1 MPVFRPEMQKRRA
14 MGKIFR
20 LVVMTAAVMAW
31 AAPARADD
39 DVATICRELATAAAG
54 VNSFVMQLDNMGT
67 TGVKGSLTFVRPMKI
82 KSVLSIGGQS
92 IESYLIDGVAYV
104 RGGTGWQKT
113 KIDPGQ
119 TPQLSVNLADSLKP
133 ANVTLMPDR
142 QENGTSV
149 GVFAV
154 NTPQPAAGG
163 PTPPAGTAPP
173 APAAPMHTVCTYDK
187 ASYRLKTCTNSFM
200 KMTYT
205 RYDDPENIVSL
216 PPEAANRGLPHTSK
230 AAAASPAAAASSPA
244 ASASPEVAAPSPA
257 PPVATSAPLAPPLA
271 SPTPAH

>member
-1 MPVFRPEMQKRRA
+1 V
-14 MGKIFR
+14 
-20 LVVMTAAVMAW
+20 
-31 AAPARADD
+31 
-39 DVATICRELATAAAG
+39 
-54 VNSFVMQLDNMGT
+54 QLDNMGT

-119 TPQLSVNLADSLKP
+119 SPQLSVNLADSLKP

-142 QENGTSV
+142 QENGMSV

-154 NTPQPAAGG
+154 DTPQPAAGG
-163 PTPPAGTAPP
+163 PTTP

-187 ASYRLKTCTNSFM
+187 GSYRLKTCTNSYM

-216 PPEAANRGLPHTSK
+216 PPEAANPGLPHPSK
-230 AAAASPAAAASSPA
+230 APPAPAAPLPAKAAPGAAASPEA
-244 ASASPEVAAPSPA
+244 AAPSPA
-257 PPVATSAPLAPPLA
+257 PPAAPSAPPAPPVA
-271 SPTPAH
+271 SPTPAN